1 MSTVVPDTP
10 ALRFAEFSGPWR
22 EAHGGDAFGSRR
34 ERGEPGLPLYSVTLE
49 SGMVRRDSLEREIQS
64 NATDE
69 ANLKARRGDI
79 VYNMMRMWQG
89 AMGVAPEDCM
99 VSPAYVVLAPKP
111 QTSPRFYVQWFRR
124 PRALHSLWSYSHGL
138 TNDRLR
144 LYYKDFAQI
153 PMRMPERAEQE
164 KIGDFL
170 EAIDARLALFDA
182 EAERLA
188 DYKKGLAQQLFS
200 EATRFRSADGSA
212 YRDWAEVR
220 LGDVARFR
228 KGKGVARDDV
238 VVGGATPCVRYGE
251 LYTTYT
257 ENITAIASATDVD
270 PSGLF
275 LSEASDVILPASGE
289 MPLDMASAACVRSA
303 GVALGG
309 DINVLRT
316 PLHGLFLAY
325 LLRTTK
331 RRDIA
336 RLAQG
341 NSVVHLYGH
350 HLATLRFRA
359 PVDREEQ
366 EKIAGALAVLD
377 DRIADVRNQSEALST
392 FKAGLLQTLFV

>member
-1 MSTVVPDTP
+1 MSPAVADSP
-10 ALRFAEFSGPWR
+10 ALRFPGFSGPWT
-22 EAHGGDAFGSRR
+22 EAHGGDAFSSRR
-34 ERGEPGLPLYSVTLE
+34 ARGEAGLPLYSVTLE
-49 SGMVRRDSLEREIQS
+49 NGMVRRDSLEREIQS

-69 ANLKARRGDI
+69 ANLKARGGDI

-111 QTSPRFYVQWFRR
+111 QTSSRFFAQWFRW
-124 PRALHSLWSYSHGL
+124 PRALHALWAYSHGL

-153 PMRMPERAEQE
+153 PMRLPDRPEQE
-164 KIGDFL
+164 KIADFL
-170 EAIDARLALFDA
+170 DAIDARLAMFGA
-182 EAERLA
+182 EADELA
-188 DYKKGLAQQLFS
+188 AYKQGLAQRLFS
-200 EATRFRSADGSA
+200 EGMRFRRADGA
-212 YRDWAEVR
+212 DYPEWVEVR
-220 LGDVARFR
+220 LGDVTQFR

-238 VVGGATPCVRYGE
+238 VEGGATPCLRYGE

-257 ENITAIASATDVD
+257 ENITVIASATNADPAGLVMSRADDV
-270 PSGLF
+270 
-275 LSEASDVILPASGE
+275 VLPASGE
-289 MPLDMASAACVRSA
+289 MSLDMASAACVRSA

-309 DINVLRT
+309 DINILRT

-325 LLRTTK
+325 LLRTTL

-359 PVDREEQ
+359 PAEREEQ
-366 EKIAGALAVLD
+366 EKIAGALAALD
-377 DRIADVRNQSEALST
+377 DRIADVRGQAETLSM
-392 FKAGLLQTLFV
+392 FKAGLLQKLFV

>member
-1 MSTVVPDTP
+1 MSPAASDTP
-10 ALRFAEFSGPWR
+10 ALRFPGFTAPWM
-22 EAHGGDAFGSRR
+22 EAHGGDAFSSRR
-34 ERGEPGLPLYSVTLE
+34 ARGEAGLPLYSVTLE
-49 SGMVRRDSLEREIQS
+49 NGMVRRDSLDREIQS

-69 ANLKARRGDI
+69 ANLKARGGDI

-111 QTSPRFYVQWFRR
+111 QTSSRFFAQWFRR
-124 PRALHSLWSYSHGL
+124 PRALHALWAYSHGL

-153 PMRMPERAEQE
+153 PMGLPDRPEQE
-164 KIGDFL
+164 KIADFL
-170 EAIDARLALFDA
+170 DAIDARRAMFDA
-182 EAERLA
+182 EADELA
-188 DYKKGLAQQLFS
+188 AYKQGLAQRLFS
-200 EATRFRSADGSA
+200 EATRFHRADGTD
-212 YRDWAEVR
+212 YPDWGEVR

-238 VVGGATPCVRYGE
+238 VEGGATPCLRYGE

-257 ENITAIASATDVD
+257 ENITAIASATNADPAGLVMSQADDV
-270 PSGLF
+270 
-275 LSEASDVILPASGE
+275 VLPASGE

-303 GVALGG
+303 RVALGG
-309 DINVLRT
+309 DINILRT

-359 PVDREEQ
+359 PAEHEEQ
-366 EKIAGALAVLD
+366 EKIAGALAAVD
-377 DRIADVRNQSEALST
+377 DRIADVRRQAETLAL
-392 FKAGLLQTLFV
+392 FKAGLLQKLFV